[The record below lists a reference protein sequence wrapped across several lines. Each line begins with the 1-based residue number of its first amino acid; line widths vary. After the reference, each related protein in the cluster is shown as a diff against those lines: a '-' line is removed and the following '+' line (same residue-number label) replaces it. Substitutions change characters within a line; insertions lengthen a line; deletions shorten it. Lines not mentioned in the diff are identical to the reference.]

1 MIADK
6 PSDKEWYGNGKPD
19 ASQGGNPNGGVATET
34 QGREEKPE
42 LYENDVI
49 GKVSKRKKNDIW
61 TRGGEKRTRFK
72 DEYRKEVFLS

>member
-6 PSDKEWYGNGKPD
+6 PNDKKWYGNGKPD
-19 ASQGGNPNGGVATET
+19 ANQGGNPNGGVASET
-34 QGREEKPE
+34 QGREDKPD
-42 LYENDVI
+42 LYENDVL

-72 DEYRKEVFLS
+72 DE

>member
-6 PSDKEWYGNGKPD
+6 PSDNEWYGNGKPD
-19 ASQGGNPNGGVATET
+19 TSQGSNANKGIARET
-34 QGREEKPE
+34 QGREDKTE

-49 GKVSKRKKNDIW
+49 EKVSKRKKNDIW

-72 DEYRKEVFLS
+72 DE

>member
-19 ASQGGNPNGGVATET
+19 ASQGGNPNGGVASET
-34 QGREEKPE
+34 QGRENKPE

-49 GKVSKRKKNDIW
+49 GKVAKRKKSDIW
-61 TRGGEKRTRFK
+61 TRGREKRTRFK
-72 DEYRKEVFLS
+72 DE

>member
-19 ASQGGNPNGGVATET
+19 ASQVSNPNNGIATET
-34 QGREEKPE
+34 KGRENKPE
-42 LYENDVI
+42 LYENDVL
-49 GKVSKRKKNDIW
+49 GKVAKRKKNDIW

-72 DEYRKEVFLS
+72 DE

>member
-19 ASQGGNPNGGVATET
+19 ASQG
-34 QGREEKPE
+34 RENKPE

-49 GKVSKRKKNDIW
+49 GKVAKRKKNDIW
-61 TRGGEKRTRFK
+61 SRGGEKRTKFK
-72 DEYRKEVFLS
+72 DE

>member
-19 ASQGGNPNGGVATET
+19 ASQGGNPNGGVTSET
-34 QGREEKPE
+34 QGRENKPE

-49 GKVSKRKKNDIW
+49 GKVAKRKKNDIW

-72 DEYRKEVFLS
+72 DE

>member
-19 ASQGGNPNGGVATET
+19 ASQGGKPNGGIATEIK
-34 QGREEKPE
+34 GRENKPE

-49 GKVSKRKKNDIW
+49 GKVAKRKKNDIW

-72 DEYRKEVFLS
+72 DE

>member
-6 PSDKEWYGNGKPD
+6 PSDEKWYGNGKPD
-19 ASQGGNPNGGVATET
+19 ANQGGNANKGIATEN
-34 QGREEKPE
+34 QGREDKPE
-42 LYENDVI
+42 LYENDVL

-72 DEYRKEVFLS
+72 DE

>member
-19 ASQGGNPNGGVATET
+19 ASQGSNQNGGVASET
-34 QGREEKPE
+34 QGRENKPE

-49 GKVSKRKKNDIW
+49 GKVAKRKKNDIW

-72 DEYRKEVFLS
+72 DE

>member
-19 ASQGGNPNGGVATET
+19 ASQGGNPNGGVASET
-34 QGREEKPE
+34 QGRGNKPE

-49 GKVSKRKKNDIW
+49 GKVAKRKKNDIW
-61 TRGGEKRTRFK
+61 TRGGEKRTKFK
-72 DEYRKEVFLS
+72 DE

>member
-19 ASQGGNPNGGVATET
+19 TSQGSNTNKGIATES
-34 QGREEKPE
+34 QGREDNPE

-49 GKVSKRKKNDIW
+49 GKVAKRKKNDIW
-61 TRGGEKRTRFK
+61 TRGGEKRTRF
-72 DEYRKEVFLS
+72 

>member
-19 ASQGGNPNGGVATET
+19 ASQGVNPNGGVASET
-34 QGREEKPE
+34 KGRENKPE

-49 GKVSKRKKNDIW
+49 GKVAKSKKNDIW

-72 DEYRKEVFLS
+72 YE

>member
-19 ASQGGNPNGGVATET
+19 ASQGGNPNGGVASET
-34 QGREEKPE
+34 QGRENKPE

-49 GKVSKRKKNDIW
+49 GKVAKRKKNAIW

-72 DEYRKEVFLS
+72 DE

>member
-6 PSDKEWYGNGKPD
+6 ANSEKWYGNGKPD
-19 ASQGGNPNGGVATET
+19 ASKGIATET
-34 QGREEKPE
+34 QGREDNPE

-49 GKVSKRKKNDIW
+49 GKVAKRKKNDIW

-72 DEYRKEVFLS
+72 DE

>member
-19 ASQGGNPNGGVATET
+19 ASQGGNPNGGVASET
-34 QGREEKPE
+34 KGRENKPE
-42 LYENDVI
+42 FYENDVI
-49 GKVSKRKKNDIW
+49 GKVEKRKKNDIW

-72 DEYRKEVFLS
+72 YE

>member
-19 ASQGGNPNGGVATET
+19 NRQGSNANKGSATET
-34 QGREEKPE
+34 QGREDKPD

-49 GKVSKRKKNDIW
+49 AKVSKKKKNDIW
-61 TRGGEKRTRFK
+61 TRGGEKRTRF
-72 DEYRKEVFLS
+72 

>member
-19 ASQGGNPNGGVATET
+19 ASKGGNPNGGVATET
-34 QGREEKPE
+34 QGREDNPE

-49 GKVSKRKKNDIW
+49 GKVAKRKKNDIW

-72 DEYRKEVFLS
+72 YE

>member
-6 PSDKEWYGNGKPD
+6 ANNEKWYGNWKPD
-19 ASQGGNPNGGVATET
+19 TSQGSNANKGIAAET
-34 QGREEKPE
+34 QGREDKPK

-61 TRGGEKRTRFK
+61 ARGKEKRTKYK
-72 DEYRKEVFLS
+72 DE

>member
-19 ASQGGNPNGGVATET
+19 NSQGRNANKGIATET
-34 QGREEKPE
+34 KGREDKTE

-49 GKVSKRKKNDIW
+49 GKVAKRKKNDIW

-72 DEYRKEVFLS
+72 DE

>member
-19 ASQGGNPNGGVATET
+19 ASQGGNPNGGVASKT
-34 QGREEKPE
+34 QGREDKSE

-49 GKVSKRKKNDIW
+49 GKVAKRKKNDIW

-72 DEYRKEVFLS
+72 DE

>member
-19 ASQGGNPNGGVATET
+19 ASQCGNPNGGVATET
-34 QGREEKPE
+34 KGRENKPE

-49 GKVSKRKKNDIW
+49 GKVAKRKKNDIW
-61 TRGGEKRTRFK
+61 TRGGEKRKIFK
-72 DEYRKEVFLS
+72 YE

>member
-19 ASQGGNPNGGVATET
+19 VSQGGNPNGGIATET
-34 QGREEKPE
+34 QGREDKPE

-49 GKVSKRKKNDIW
+49 GKVAKRKKNDIW

-72 DEYRKEVFLS
+72 DE

>member
-19 ASQGGNPNGGVATET
+19 ASQSGNASKGIDMET
-34 QGREEKPE
+34 QGREDKPE

-49 GKVSKRKKNDIW
+49 GKVAKRKKNDIW
-61 TRGGEKRTRFK
+61 TRGREKRTRFK
-72 DEYRKEVFLS
+72 DE

>member
-19 ASQGGNPNGGVATET
+19 ASQGGNQNGGVATET
-34 QGREEKPE
+34 QGRENKPE

-49 GKVSKRKKNDIW
+49 GKVAKRKKNDIW
-61 TRGGEKRTRFK
+61 TRGGEKRKIFK
-72 DEYRKEVFLS
+72 YE

>member
-6 PSDKEWYGNGKPD
+6 PSDKKWYGNGKPD
-19 ASQGGNPNGGVATET
+19 ASQGSNPNGGIATET
-34 QGREEKPE
+34 QGREDKPE

-49 GKVSKRKKNDIW
+49 GKVAKRKKNDIW

-72 DEYRKEVFLS
+72 DE